1 MSLSFAFALLLA
13 GGVGLLGLLLV
24 IALVILV
31 VRSSTART
39 NG

>member
-1 MSLSFAFALLLA
+1 MTHHDLEAA
-13 GGVGLLGLLLV
+13 VGLLGLLLV

-31 VRSSTART
+31 VRSSTTRS